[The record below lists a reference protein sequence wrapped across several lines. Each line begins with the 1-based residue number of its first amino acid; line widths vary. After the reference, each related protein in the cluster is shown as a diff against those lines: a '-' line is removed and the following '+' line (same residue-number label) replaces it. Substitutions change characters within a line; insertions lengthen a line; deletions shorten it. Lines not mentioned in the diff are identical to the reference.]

1 MEVNYESLV
10 IRASVPWQSVYREE
24 VVERHT
30 TDSREDIDFC
40 LNHCPYASDECCN
53 CLAGGKPE
61 AKRGR
66 PEKFDIERL
75 AEMLRLKKTSAE
87 ICKELGMSR
96 MTVSRYKKKLC
107 GV

>member
-24 VVERHT
+24 VV
-30 TDSREDIDFC
+30 EDIDFC

>member
-10 IRASVPWQSVYREE
+10 IRATVPWQSVYREE
-24 VVERHT
+24 KAERHT
-30 TDSREDIDFC
+30 TDSQEDIDFC
-40 LNHCPYASDECCN
+40 LNHCPYASEECCN
-53 CLAGGKPE
+53 CLAGGKPD

-66 PEKFDIERL
+66 PEKFDMERL
-75 AEMLRLKKTSAE
+75 AEMLRLKKTSDE

-96 MTVSRYKKKLC
+96 RSFMYKKKMC